1 MIVQANCIRQRL
13 GKSWRILRCISEIEI
28 TGMRCRRG
36 EEGSDWS
43 SEYCVDVLRDGDEV
57 ACCCRC
63 IEDAYWVQ

>member
-1 MIVQANCIRQRL
+1 MIVQANYIRQRL

-43 SEYCVDVLRDGDEV
+43 SEYCVDMCSGMGMRSRVV
-57 ACCCRC
+57 A
-63 IEDAYWVQ
+63 VV